1 MKNPCSR
8 HSRTRRAA
16 LARRA
21 LTLVLPAAMGGACKP
36 EPPRPPLTIV
46 PDPILMVEG
55 SVRLDNGEELA
66 YRATIAPD
74 PAAPGQHL
82 GTIDIPMQALSGASL
97 DWAWFEAGES
107 IEFTLAL
114 PGTPRWTARY
124 AADGSLA
131 CQFRQANLW
140 LPCTMRDVSV
150 QASAPRVGSEALRP
164 TAP

>member
-8 HSRTRRAA
+8 HLRTRRAA
-16 LARRA
+16 LARGA
-21 LTLVLPAAMGGACKP
+21 LTLVLPAAMAGACKP
-36 EPPRPPLTIV
+36 EPPRPPVTIV
-46 PDPILMVEG
+46 PDPIVMVEG

-131 CQFRQANLW
+131 CQFRQASLW
-140 LPCTMRDVSV
+140 LPCTMRDVSA